1 MMTLFDVDTPVDDPV
16 DDRGV
21 CVDAGD
27 WAGFAEVPPGTQV
40 AVICSD
46 VAGYVRAAAL
56 AESSG
61 GSVRDSIRWIGP
73 FGVRFV
79 LLARNALVLG
89 SGNEPRVV
97 ETVRRHGTGLLSL
110 GSARVPGATSMSPT
124 RWPPNMLLS
133 HDDRC
138 VRTQPRFR
146 DSVRAVAGCDPSCVV
161 RQLVISDSDR
171 KVAALCPQFRAD
183 SEVFA
188 WLETLLRS
196 PMPDPTAA

>member
-1 MMTLFDVDTPVDDPV
+1 
-16 DDRGV
+16 
-21 CVDAGD
+21 
-27 WAGFAEVPPGTQV
+27 
-40 AVICSD
+40 
-46 VAGYVRAAAL
+46 
-56 AESSG
+56 
-61 GSVRDSIRWIGP
+61 
-73 FGVRFV
+73 
-79 LLARNALVLG
+79 
-89 SGNEPRVV
+89 
-97 ETVRRHGTGLLSL
+97 
-110 GSARVPGATSMSPT
+110 
-124 RWPPNMLLS
+124 MLLS